1 MFFHI
6 DTALASALAFALMV
20 QRVPPNAR
28 SAGSDER
35 TGGLDDRY
43 ASEHVLWL
51 STTGPDGAPH
61 LVPIWFV
68 WDDGAFL
75 IFSKPNA
82 VKVRHIAREP
92 RVAVALGSP
101 EDDFDVQLVD
111 AEARL
116 LDRPT
121 SDVLP
126 PSLLRKYRQHME
138 RIALDPATFAQTYSQ
153 PIRIV
158 PTRFLPWRG
167 RTWLE
172 RQTAA

>member
-1 MFFHI
+1 VK
-6 DTALASALAFALMV
+6 APSASALSEGLEARY
-20 QRVPPNAR
+20 QR
-28 SAGSDER
+28 ER
-35 TGGLDDRY
+35 
-43 ASEHVLWL
+43 VLWL

-68 WDDGAFL
+68 WDGDAFL
-75 IFSKPNA
+75 VFSKPNA
-82 VKVRHIAREP
+82 VKVRHIATEP

-121 SDVLP
+121 CEVLP
-126 PSLLRKYRQHME
+126 VSLLRKYRRQM
-138 RIALDPATFAQTYSQ
+138 RGIGLDPATFAQTYSQ
-153 PIRIV
+153 PIRIT

-172 RQTAA
+172 GRTTAA